1 MRAIPVWWCFAG
13 LTCTTLAHAADT
25 PAASTQQV
33 IVLGDE
39 EYHARITI
47 EKRKLK
53 LTVQLFDSD
62 ARQPVPIESSEI
74 LINLKHAGKPKQ
86 FRLAAAP
93 QDGRPAGRNAT
104 FTVESGSLIHSL
116 EHGDHDARLSLRI
129 AGRAFAAPITMNTDG
144 HGHAHGPGHEH

>member
-1 MRAIPVWWCFAG
+1 MRAMPVWWCFGG
-13 LTCTTLAHAADT
+13 LIGAMVAHAADT
-25 PAASTQQV
+25 PAASVQHV

-53 LTVQLFDSD
+53 LTVQLLDRD
-62 ARQPVPIESSEI
+62 ARQPVLIENSEI

-86 FRLAAAP
+86 YRLAAAP
-93 QDGRPAGRNAT
+93 QADRPAGRNAT
-104 FTVESGSLIHSL
+104 FMLESGSLIHSL
-116 EHGDHDARLSLRI
+116 EHGDHDARLSVRI
-129 AGRAFAAPITMNTDG
+129 AGRAFAAPITMTADG